1 MTTDTRFN
9 RILNNL
15 NKVVDQNRD
24 SQTEGKYTGT
34 PEQVKAID
42 NYCIE
47 RIKEL
52 IAQSKVNPDD
62 LGKAK

>member
-15 NKVVDQNRD
+15 DKVVDQNRD

-42 NYCIE
+42 DYCLQ

-52 IAQSKVNPDD
+52 IKEGKLSKDD
-62 LGKAK
+62 LGN